1 MAVGLLLLLLG
12 AYSAVVS
19 VARSTDQ
26 ATLMA
31 TDEAVAGASPQQIYQ
46 MGFLDDYRCTGRV
59 FDEPRR
65 WRMKC
70 DHNPRRLMQCRC
82 SSAAQASPLVHCE
95 CNSPVT
101 NVDGKTAPLSVLER
115 PETIL
120 AVELPEPAIV

>member
-1 MAVGLLLLLLG
+1 VAGLLW
-12 AYSAVVS
+12 VVLTLC
-19 VARSTDQ
+19 VARGRELSAGQ

-31 TDEAVAGASPQQIYQ
+31 ADGAVAEAQPKRIYH

-70 DHNPRRLMQCRC
+70 EHNPRRLMQCRC
-82 SSAAQASPLVHCE
+82 SSAAEASPLMHCE
-95 CNSPVT
+95 CDSPVT
-101 NVDGKTAPLSVLER
+101 NVDGKTAPLSTLER

-120 AVELPEPAIV
+120 AMELPEPAIV